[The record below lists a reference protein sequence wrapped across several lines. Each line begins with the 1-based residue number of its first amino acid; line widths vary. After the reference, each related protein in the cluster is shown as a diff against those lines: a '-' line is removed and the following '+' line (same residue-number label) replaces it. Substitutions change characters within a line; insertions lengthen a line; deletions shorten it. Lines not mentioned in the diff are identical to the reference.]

1 MVMGSPGSQAA
12 VMGLARSARK
22 RIEDPQDRLA
32 RLVRE
37 LNEAVAAVND
47 QDATRVELSVGE
59 DMSRTPRLTARIYTV
74 RIIE

>member
-12 VMGLARSARK
+12 ARELTRSARK

-37 LNEAVAAVND
+37 LNEAVND
-47 QDATRVELSVGE
+47 IDNDATRVELSVGE

-74 RIIE
+74 RTIE